1 MRASKDS
8 SRERKPQGDAS
19 LAINK
24 DAAGNGGKPDTAK
37 RDENEREKAKA
48 DTAAAIASLDDGT
61 DRHDGLT
68 ERVPLIGEND
78 GMRHETPGYPATK
91 SRYRRGAGGVA
102 MESAPMSQ
110 PADDGIDGEKE
121 AKRKKTVR
129 IACAVGIPVVLLG
142 AVYAAGAWYYS
153 GHFYPNTTIDG
164 VAVGGMTPKE
174 AKNATKLGDGWTLTV
189 KEDGKDD
196 IVINASDI
204 SFDVEQT
211 DTDKSMGEQNPFTWP
226 LTVASGNTSD
236 TEKIDVKYDEDKL
249 DTMLREKLDAANE
262 GRTQSTDA
270 TVAFDSGKSQYHV
283 VPEVQGNVID
293 VDTAVEKIKGEMGS
307 VKPVSFEIDSSLYIK
322 PGRTKD
328 DKGLNDSVSSANKM
342 LETKIV
348 YNIDGVDNALTVDA
362 SQIKDWI
369 SIGED
374 GQAHLDENKVKEFL
388 GAVGTKWD
396 TVGKEQEYHT
406 ANGKTVKLGGGSTG
420 WLTDEA
426 TELKKLVAD
435 IKEGKTDSREFSY
448 KQRGTY
454 AADQLNP
461 FGNTW
466 IDIDLSSQYLWYVKD
481 GTIQWGFPIISGKN
495 GHSTPTG
502 VTKVYGKK
510 TDYTMISP
518 WKDPVTGEPTYKTH
532 VTVAVG
538 ITADWQ
544 IFVHSAE
551 WQPSYGFS
559 GSGNGDAG
567 KAVGQATSVGNRSY
581 YRGGG
586 SHGCINART
595 SDAWRVYNEVASGTP
610 VLTHN

>member
-24 DAAGNGGKPDTAK
+24 DAAGNGGKQDMAK

-48 DTAAAIASLDDGT
+48 DTAAAIASLDDDT

-110 PADDGIDGEKE
+110 PADDGTDGEKA
-121 AKRKKTVR
+121 AKRKKTMR

-174 AKNATKLGDGWTLTV
+174 AKDATKLGDGWT
-189 KEDGKDD
+189 
-196 IVINASDI
+196 
-204 SFDVEQT
+204 
-211 DTDKSMGEQNPFTWP
+211 

-236 TEKIDVKYDEDKL
+236 TEKIDVKYDEEKL
-249 DTMLREKLDAANE
+249 DALLREKLGAANE

-293 VDTAVEKIKGEMGS
+293 VDAAVGKIKREMGS

-342 LETKIV
+342 LETKIT

-388 GAVGTKWD
+388 GTVGTKWD

-481 GTIQWGFPIISGKN
+481 GTIQWGFPIISGKS
-495 GHSTPTG
+495 GYSTPTG

-586 SHGCINART
+586 SHGCINARA